1 MNNKYYSWQKTLSYD
16 APVTMVITARGYG
29 KTYGLRKQCV
39 SDWIKNKWR
48 FVEITRHAQELA
60 PLTENYYDRLQREYP
75 GYVFK
80 CEKNQAYIAPRPNE
94 GGKPQ
99 WELLG
104 YFVAMTQFQLIKK
117 LTFNRV
123 KRIFMDEAVL
133 EKDDKNHRY
142 LKNEWDILTNIVDT
156 VTRERADTGNEPRLY
171 LLGNACDILNP
182 YFEHA
187 AITGNPKR
195 GYSWHLD
202 KTFLLHNLENAEYAR
217 EKKQTL
223 AGRMASGR
231 LEKIAL
237 GNDFSTETDME
248 LVADKTSNAEHLCTL
263 MYDNIPLA
271 IWLDMQDGYYYVNR
285 KPPRD
290 MRDTY
295 TLTLDDRPN
304 YVMIKRTSPLCQ
316 TLFDAYRLR
325 YVRFDSLKTYG
336 DFRDMLRYCGYR

>member
-1 MNNKYYSWQKTLSYD
+1 MNNKYYSWKKTLSYD

-60 PLTENYYDRLQREYP
+60 PLTENYYDRLKREYP

-182 YFEHA
+182 YFERA
-187 AITGNPKR
+187 GITGNPKR
-195 GYSWHLD
+195 GFSWYLD

-237 GNDFSTETDME
+237 GNDFSTETEME
-248 LVADKTSNAEHLCTL
+248 MVADKTSNAEHLYTL
-263 MYDNIPLA
+263 MYDNTPIA

-304 YVMIKRTSPLCQ
+304 YVMLKRTSPLCQ